1 MQSLQAL
8 QPFLLLLAIF
18 SFLTLGS
25 KQLGQSLSRYRL
37 PLISG
42 YLIAGV
48 IVGPFIFNLVTAKEV
63 AQLRFIDD
71 ISLAVIA
78 FSGGNELFLKD
89 VRGRLAGIMLISLG
103 RAIGIGVAVFYG
115 LLFLANNIPFMQV
128 LPANERLA
136 VAVAA
141 IAIIA
146 SLSPSS
152 TIALISELRAK
163 GPMTKTAVGVTVV
176 TEVLVIVGFAVSV
189 SIANLLR
196 ANTGF
201 DLSTLLLLGEELAA
215 SLLLGYLS
223 GLLLGFILRLRLFS
237 WLKIGLILAL
247 GYSIFAFV
255 EVERVWSGVYLH
267 HELHLESLLICL
279 VASFWVTNFTVYRIE
294 LMHLLE
300 EASPY
305 VFLAFFT
312 LTGASLALDTL
323 TAVWLVAVI
332 MVIIRLVGLTAG
344 SFLGGLLA
352 REPLR
357 RNSVSWMIYITQ
369 AGVGLGLAKNLESL
383 FPEWGVELASMLIG
397 VIVLNQFIGPPL
409 FKLAMERLGETHT
422 KAKPEVFDGTRD
434 VMIMGIEDQSLALA
448 QSLVSH
454 NWHVKVVGM
463 EESERIDALEE
474 EVPYVHTIDV
484 LIPRALR
491 RLGLNK
497 VDVLLCMFNDDELN
511 YRTCEIAYEHFGTPQ
526 IIVRLNTFTPDNI
539 QRFKDLGVRIINP
552 QTAMLNLLNQFVRSP
567 ATTSLLLGEEANQQ
581 IEDVIIS
588 NREMAGVPL
597 RDLRLPTDVLVLSI
611 RRSGHLLVTH
621 GYSQLE
627 RNDIVSVMGSPEG
640 LAKVRA
646 LLS

>member
-1 MQSLQAL
+1 MQSLHAI

-18 SFLTLGS
+18 GFLTLGA
-25 KQLGQSLSRYRL
+25 KQVGQLLSRYRL

-48 IVGPFIFNLVTAKEV
+48 IVGPFVFNLVTAKEV

-103 RAIGIGVAVFYG
+103 RAIGIGVAVFYS
-115 LLFLANNIPFMQV
+115 LLFLADRIPFMQL
-128 LPANERLA
+128 LPVNERLA
-136 VAVAA
+136 AAVVAL
-141 IAIIA
+141 AIIA

-189 SIANLLR
+189 SIADLLR
-196 ANTGF
+196 ENTGLNL
-201 DLSTLLLLGEELAA
+201 DTLLLLAEELAA
-215 SLLLGYLS
+215 SLFLGYLS
-223 GLLLGFILRLRLFS
+223 GRLLGLILRLRLFG

-255 EVERVWSGVYLH
+255 EVERVWSGIYLQ

-323 TAVWLVAVI
+323 TAVWLIAVI
-332 MVIIRLVGLTAG
+332 MVVVRLVGLTAG

-383 FPEWGVELASMLIG
+383 YPEWGVELASLLIG

-422 KAKPEVFDGTRD
+422 KAKPDTFDGTHD
-434 VMIMGIEDQSLALA
+434 VMIMGIEDQSLARAQNLA
-448 QSLVSH
+448 ND
-454 NWHVKVVGM
+454 NWHVKLVGM

-474 EVPYVHTIDV
+474 EVAYVHTIDV
-484 LIPRALR
+484 LTPRALR

-497 VDVLLCMFNDDELN
+497 IDVLLCMFNDDELN
-511 YRTCEIAYEHFGTPQ
+511 HRTCEIAFEHFGTPQ
-526 IIVRLNTFTPDNI
+526 MIVRLNTFAPENI

-567 ATTSLLLGEEANQQ
+567 ATTSLLLGEEADQQ
-581 IEDVIIS
+581 IEDIIIS
-588 NREMAGVPL
+588 NREVAGVPL
-597 RDLRLPTDVLVLSI
+597 RDLRLPTDVLILSI

-621 GYSQLE
+621 GYSHLE
-627 RNDIVSVMGSPEG
+627 QNDIVSVMGSPEG

-646 LLS
+646 LLY